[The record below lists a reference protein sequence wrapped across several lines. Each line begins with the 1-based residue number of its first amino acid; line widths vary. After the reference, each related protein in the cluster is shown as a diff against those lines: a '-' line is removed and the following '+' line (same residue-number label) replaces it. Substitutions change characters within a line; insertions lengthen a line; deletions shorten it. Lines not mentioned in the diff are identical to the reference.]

1 LSSAVLLIELGA
13 IIVGLAILARLA
25 GRLGFSPIPL
35 YLLAGLAFGQGGL
48 LPLETVEEF
57 VEIGAELGVVL
68 LLFMLGLEYSADELR
83 DTLRG
88 GAATTLIDLG
98 LNFTPGFL
106 AGFLLGLGPV
116 GAIVL
121 GGITYISSSGIVA
134 KLVDDLEWVGNR
146 EIPGVLSV
154 IVLEDLVMALY
165 LPVVAVLLLGSG
177 IVTSILTVGAALV
190 AVVAILVLA
199 LRFGPKLS
207 AAIFSRSDEA
217 LLLSIFGATVLV
229 AGVAAS
235 LRVSAAV
242 GAFLV
247 GIALSGP
254 AADRAQDLL
263 SPLRDLFGAAFF
275 LFFSL
280 RIDPGS
286 LPPVLLPAL
295 ALAGIGL
302 LTKLATGWV
311 VARRDGVGRWGRL
324 RAGSA
329 LTARGEF
336 SVAIAALG
344 VSGGVAARLGPFTAA
359 YVLLLALAAPVL
371 SRLADA
377 AGHRARA
384 GRRSVETGTPT
395 ADRES
400 LGWENGTPETDRRE
414 GET

>member
-48 LPLETVEEF
+48 LPLGTVEEF
-57 VEIGAELGVVL
+57 IEIGSELGVVL

-88 GAATTLIDLG
+88 GAFTTLVDLG
-98 LNFTPGFL
+98 LNFTPGLL
-106 AGFLLGLGPV
+106 AGFVLDLGAV
-116 GAIVL
+116 GAIIL

-154 IVLEDLVMALY
+154 LVLEDLVMALY
-165 LPVVAVLLLGSG
+165 LPVVAVLLLDVGL
-177 IVTSILTVGAALV
+177 VTGALTVGAAIL
-190 AVVAILVLA
+190 AVVLILVLA
-199 LRFGPKLS
+199 LRFGPRLS

-229 AGVAAS
+229 AGLAAS

-254 AADRAQDLL
+254 AADRAHDLL
-263 SPLRDLFGAAFF
+263 APLRDLFGAAFF

-280 RIDPGS
+280 QIDPGS

-295 ALAGIGL
+295 GLAGVGL
-302 LTKLATGWV
+302 VTKLATGWI
-311 VARRDGVGRWGRL
+311 VAGRSGVRTWGRL
-324 RAGSA
+324 RAGAA

-336 SVAIAALG
+336 SVAIAAVG
-344 VSGGVAARLGPFTAA
+344 VTGGVAARLGPFTAA
-359 YVLLLALAAPVL
+359 YVLALALVAPML

-377 AGHRARA
+377 AGHRSRA
-384 GRRSVETGTPT
+384 GRRSLETG
-395 ADRES
+395 AGGSDRDLPDETMS
-400 LGWENGTPETDRRE
+400 PRSDRQEGTR
-414 GET
+414 

>member
-25 GRLGFSPIPL
+25 SRLGFSPIPL
-35 YLLAGLAFGQGGL
+35 YLLAGLGFGQGGL
-48 LPLETVEEF
+48 LPLGTVEEF
-57 VEIGAELGVVL
+57 IEIGSELGVVL

-88 GAATTLIDLG
+88 GVFTTLVDLG
-98 LNFTPGFL
+98 LNFTPGLL
-106 AGFLLGLGPV
+106 AGFVLDFGTV
-116 GAIVL
+116 GSILL

-154 IVLEDLVMALY
+154 LVLEDLVMALY
-165 LPVVAVLLLGSG
+165 LPVVAVLLLDVGL
-177 IVTSILTVGAALV
+177 VTGALTVGAAIV
-190 AVVAILVLA
+190 AVVLILVLA
-199 LRFGPKLS
+199 LRFGPRLS

-229 AGVAAS
+229 AGLAAS

-254 AADRAQDLL
+254 AADRAHDLL
-263 SPLRDLFGAAFF
+263 APLRDLFGAAFF

-295 ALAGIGL
+295 GLAGVGL
-302 LTKLATGWV
+302 VTKLATGWI
-311 VARRDGVGRWGRL
+311 VARRAGVRTSGRL
-324 RAGSA
+324 RAGAA

-336 SVAIAALG
+336 SVAIAAVG
-344 VSGGVAARLGPFTAA
+344 VTDGVAARLGPLTAA
-359 YVLLLALAAPVL
+359 YVLALALVAPML

-377 AGHRARA
+377 AGHRSRA
-384 GRRSVETGTPT
+384 GRRSLETG
-395 ADRES
+395 AGGSDRD
-400 LGWENGTPETDRRE
+400 LPDETMSPRSDRRE
-414 GET
+414 GTR

>member
-57 VEIGAELGVVL
+57 IEVGSELGVVL

-88 GAATTLIDLG
+88 GALTTLIDLG
-98 LNFTPGFL
+98 LNFTPGFV
-106 AGFLLGLGPV
+106 AGFVLDLGAV

-154 IVLEDLVMALY
+154 LVLEDLVMALY
-165 LPVVAVLLLGSG
+165 LPVVAVLLLDVGFVAG
-177 IVTSILTVGAALV
+177 AVTVGVAIAAVLV
-190 AVVAILVLA
+190 ILVLA
-199 LRFGPKLS
+199 LRFGPRLS

-229 AGVAAS
+229 AGLAAS

-254 AADRAQDLL
+254 AADRAHDLL
-263 SPLRDLFGAAFF
+263 APLRDLFGAAFF

-295 ALAGIGL
+295 GLAGVGL
-302 LTKLATGWV
+302 VTKLATGWI
-311 VARRDGVGRWGRL
+311 VAGRAGVRTWGRL
-324 RAGSA
+324 RAGAA

-336 SVAIAALG
+336 SVAIAAVG
-344 VSGGVAARLGPFTAA
+344 VTGGVAARLGPFTAA
-359 YVLLLALAAPVL
+359 YVLVLALVAPML

-377 AGHRARA
+377 AGQRSRA
-384 GRRSVETGTPT
+384 GRRSLETG
-395 ADRES
+395 AGGSDRD
-400 LGWENGTPETDRRE
+400 LPDETMARSDRRE
-414 GET
+414 GTG